1 MKIPDLKDGQYRQ
14 WEMEMVA
21 RYPLSLSEMRW
32 PSIPLNKPLTEPLA
46 RWGLEIHAGWR
57 ALVERM
63 LARLEA
69 AIAAQP
75 IGDRDGFRIVQL
87 KEKFGRL
94 TVYLDTEPTPEMRA
108 AISDGEKESI
118 VTCEVCGVPGRL
130 AERHTWWATRCET
143 HETWSPHDETH

>member
-1 MKIPDLKDGQYRQ
+1 MKIPDLRDGQYPR

-21 RYPLSLSEMRW
+21 RYPLALFEMRR
-32 PSIPLNKPLTEPLA
+32 PSVPLNKPETEPLA

-57 ALVERM
+57 TLVERM

-75 IGDRDGFRIVQL
+75 VGDRDGFRIVQL

-94 TVYLDTEPTPEMRA
+94 TVYLDREATPVMRA
-108 AISDGEKESI
+108 AISDAGEESAA
-118 VTCEVCGVPGRL
+118 VSLRNLEDGGAAC
-130 AERHTWWATRCET
+130 
-143 HETWSPHDETH
+143 